1 MPRVQLTTAEE
12 DAMRRRLADAALA
25 IYRAEGLEALSF
37 RRLADAMG
45 LSHTLPY
52 RYFPHKEA
60 LLMAMRR
67 DCTLHFEHF
76 VREREAVDA
85 PLLQRIRSI
94 AAGYVD
100 YVRRNPAD
108 YLLIFATN
116 QPPPDQYPELLAA
129 RRGLFDHI
137 VEVLALCVRA
147 GELKGEPRQLAHQ
160 FWIALHGLM
169 TLHVANQLVH
179 GCTLEQLV
187 APLIEHM
194 LEAAGAAVPARPR
207 TAVAKTI
214 TRPIKAA
221 RTRR

>member
-1 MPRVQLTTAEE
+1 MPRAQLTTAEE
-12 DAMRRRLADAALA
+12 NAMRRRLADAALG

-67 DCTLHFEHF
+67 DCTLHFEQF
-76 VREREAVDA
+76 VREREALQA

-94 AAGYVD
+94 AAAYVD

-129 RRGLFDHI
+129 RRGLFDHV
-137 VEVLALCVRA
+137 VEVLTLCVRA

-179 GCTLEQLV
+179 GCTLEELV
-187 APLIEHM
+187 APLIDRM
-194 LEAAGAAVPARPR
+194 LGQAAGAAAAALPR
-207 TAVAKTI
+207 TAAKTI
-214 TRPIKAA
+214 VRPLKTAP
-221 RTRR
+221 TRR

>member
-1 MPRVQLTTAEE
+1 MPRAQLTAAEE
-12 DAMRRRLADAALA
+12 NAMRRRLADAALA
-25 IYRAEGLEALSF
+25 IYRTEGLEALSF

-60 LLMAMRR
+60 LLMAMRV
-67 DCTLHFEHF
+67 DCTLHFEQF
-76 VREREAVDA
+76 VRQREIVQA
-85 PLLQRIRSI
+85 PLLERIRSI

-100 YVRRNPAD
+100 YVQRNPAD

-129 RRGLFDHI
+129 RRSLFDHI

-179 GCTLEQLV
+179 GYTLEQLV
-187 APLIEHM
+187 APLVERM
-194 LEAAGAAVPARPR
+194 LEAAGTAAPARPR
-207 TAVAKTI
+207 TAAAKTI
-214 TRPIKAA
+214 TRPVKAA

>member
-67 DCTLHFEHF
+67 DCTLRFEHF
-76 VREREAVDA
+76 VREREALQA

-100 YVRRNPAD
+100 YVQRNPAD

-129 RRGLFDHI
+129 RRGLFDHV
-137 VEVLALCVRA
+137 VEVLTLCVGA
-147 GELKGEPRQLAHQ
+147 GELEGEPRQLAHQ

-179 GCTLEQLV
+179 GCTLEELV
-187 APLIEHM
+187 APLIDRM
-194 LEAAGAAVPARPR
+194 LGQAAGAAADAQPR
-207 TAVAKTI
+207 TVAKTI
-214 TRPIKAA
+214 ARPVKTA